1 MYMGG
6 LQKQQVENLIVFWWL
21 QMFLGLG
28 KTNKTWLEV
37 VKNNVKALNL
47 TDKIAIDPTGWRSN
61 IHADVINWD

>member
-1 MYMGG
+1 
-6 LQKQQVENLIVFWWL
+6 
-21 QMFLGLG
+21 MFLGLG
-28 KTNKTWLEV
+28 KTKKTWLEV